1 MASREELVITLID
14 AIFSRDVVGYAK
26 AFQAAQVNQLYQV
39 LLGRGEKRLLT
50 VVEIVTMVPQP
61 IPITYSM
68 IESSIPL
75 ADIHVDLEQVVAFG
89 ERLFDP
95 VVRRS
100 LVQVGH
106 QIHDLCRPESHS
118 PIADFYQSRLDGLT
132 TFQPTEVS
140 LPQLSYPTEQLLSTE
155 PFRHVVGSFLPLNQM
170 YPLVSPET
178 LPMIETQV
186 RARIGEAYQLL
197 AKCPSVVLL
206 LRRLNLL
213 TSGDYDFLAGR
224 SILSRNP
231 GLFLSVAGHC
241 RKDIVSRL
249 KDQVGQEGI
258 LSLVDVFSFLR
269 HARRVP
275 QVVSEGLLTSY
286 GLPYVNDN
294 QKWTHLV
301 DYPSPRGNRIAI
313 RNLAYSETLLKGTPY
328 RASSILL
335 ERDMH
340 SSRRRG
346 LVGER
351 LRQLSSA
358 KRANN

>member
-1 MASREELVITLID
+1 
-14 AIFSRDVVGYAK
+14 
-26 AFQAAQVNQLYQV
+26 
-39 LLGRGEKRLLT
+39 
-50 VVEIVTMVPQP
+50 
-61 IPITYSM
+61 
-68 IESSIPL
+68 
-75 ADIHVDLEQVVAFG
+75 
-89 ERLFDP
+89 
-95 VVRRS
+95 
-100 LVQVGH
+100 
-106 QIHDLCRPESHS
+106 
-118 PIADFYQSRLDGLT
+118 
-132 TFQPTEVS
+132 
-140 LPQLSYPTEQLLSTE
+140 
-155 PFRHVVGSFLPLNQM
+155 
-170 YPLVSPET
+170 
-178 LPMIETQV
+178 MIETQV

-275 QVVSEGLLTSY
+275 QVVSDGLLSSY

-313 RNLAYSETLLKGTPY
+313 RNLAYSESLLKGTPY